1 MMKLEIGDKVAWS
14 SQGRGH
20 WKEKVG
26 TVTGFITIRGQKR
39 PKVSVPSELK
49 RGVPK
54 IYYPWPSVL
63 RKLN

>member
-1 MMKLEIGDKVAWS
+1 MKLEIGDKVAWS

-26 TVTGFITIRGQKR
+26 TVVNVFRGR
-39 PKVSVPSELK
+39 ERVAVEAPAELK
-49 RGVPK
+49 RGLPK